1 MRNADRRTMLAER
14 ARLADTWW
22 GRLRGLLG
30 TSALPEG
37 EGLILRPC
45 SSVHMFGMRY
55 ALDVAFFDRDARVV
69 ATYPSL
75 APGRWTRVHRAAVA
89 ALELPAG
96 TLSNAATL
104 PGDRLDIVPASEEA
118 P

>member
-1 MRNADRRTMLAER
+1 MRNADRGTVLAER

-30 TSALPEG
+30 TGALPEG

-45 SSVHMFGMRY
+45 RSVHMFGMRY
-55 ALDVAFFDRDARVV
+55 PLDVAFFDHEARVV

-104 PGDRLDIVPASEEA
+104 PGDRLDFVPASEEA